1 MRIEQVRA
9 LVTGA
14 ASGLGYRFALELAR
28 AGAGVAAVD
37 VDGDGLRALA
47 AEAAGLPG
55 QVETLVGDVS
65 DEAAVKAFVRD
76 A

>member
-1 MRIEQVRA
+1 MRIEEARA

-37 VDGDGLRALA
+37 VDRKS
-47 AEAAGLPG
+47 
-55 QVETLVGDVS
+55 VV
-65 DEAAVKAFVRD
+65 
-76 A
+76 